1 MDYSK
6 KRSRESRTAI
16 EKLYISMRQ
25 LILRGSYKPQ
35 GVSGLALIEALKS
48 LQPEIYGD
56 LHTSEKSELNGLLYV
71 AQRLPKGIEECALI
85 KLVAREGYQEAGY
98 PVIIPAKRRRNCY
111 RVDADRM
118 YVEMSRGRSDIYDIL
133 THLTFL
139 VIESEKIKAH
149 ALDQK
154 KRLSN
159 NWLRLG
165 EVVQAQQTGEEF
177 DQRQALAYLSNVLG
191 RTPAETLK
199 AVELFETSEGVNNLY
214 QFAYGLGQVAV
225 QEYRNELRREVFFSA
240 QLREVIGHHVYG
252 DHWARRIKEYLQQQD
267 WLDRPLHIVSAN
279 LHSFVNA
286 LYGFS
291 ALRKENYQDL
301 FELAAASSVSSQ
313 LGAEIKEYALQNGLH
328 ELPDKAGTN
337 LDVQIIDTAH
347 CNFSD
352 IPYAMAEVETEK
364 PLLLIMDYAFGEQ
377 AYECMDELLKA
388 YESKE
393 VTTTLPVQSISIMG
407 KAGILDGQKG
417 DIMIPSAH
425 VFEGTGD
432 NYPFY
437 NDLTAQDFAKS
448 DLRTLEGTMVTVLG
462 TSLQNRDV
470 LYHFLAS
477 TWNAV
482 GIEMEGAHYQKAIQ
496 SAARIRKSIPR
507 EVKVRYAYYAS
518 DNPLQ
523 TGSTLSSGSLGLE
536 GVKPTY
542 WITLKILEKI
552 FLNK

>member
-25 LILRGSYKPQ
+25 LILRGSYKPH
-35 GVSGLALIEALKS
+35 GVSGMALIEALKS

-56 LHTSEKSELNGLLYV
+56 MHNPEKSELDGLLYV

-111 RVDADRM
+111 RVDEDRM

-139 VIESEKIKAH
+139 VIESEKIKTH

-154 KRLSN
+154 NRLSN

-165 EVVQAQQTGEEF
+165 EVVQAQREGKEY
-177 DQRQALAYLSNVLG
+177 DQRQALAYLTNVLG
-191 RTPAETLK
+191 RTPAETLR
-199 AVELFETSEGVNNLY
+199 AVELFDAAEGVNNLY
-214 QFAYGLGQVAV
+214 QFAFGLGQVAV
-225 QEYRNELRREVFFSA
+225 QEYQGHLRREVFFSA

-252 DHWARRIKEYLQQQD
+252 EGWARDIKEYMQKKG
-267 WLDRPLHIVSAN
+267 WLERPLHIVSAN
-279 LHSFVNA
+279 LHSFVNV

-291 ALRKENYQDL
+291 ALRKQEFKDV
-301 FELAAASSVSSQ
+301 FALAMASAQKPEMSQ
-313 LGAEIKEYALQNGLH
+313 EIKEYALQNGLH
-328 ELPDKAGTN
+328 ELPDQWGTN
-337 LDVQIIDTAH
+337 LNVQIIDTAH
-347 CNFSD
+347 CEFED
-352 IPYAMAEVETEK
+352 IPYPMAGAKVAQK
-364 PLLLIMDYAFGEQ
+364 PLLFIMDYAFGEQ

-388 YESKE
+388 HEEEDAY
-393 VTTTLPVQSISIMG
+393 TNLNVQSVSVMG
-407 KAGILDGQKG
+407 KAGILNGAKG

-432 NYPFY
+432 NYPFD
-437 NDLTAQDFAKS
+437 NDLSKKDFAKS
-448 DLRTLEGTMVTVLG
+448 GIRSVEGTMVTVLG

-482 GIEMEGAHYQKAIQ
+482 GIEMEGAHYQKALQ

-523 TGSTLSSGSLGLE
+523 TGSTLSSGSLGAE

-542 WITLKILEKI
+542 WITLKILEKV
-552 FLNK
+552 FSD

>member
-35 GVSGLALIEALKS
+35 GVSGMALIEALKS

-111 RVDADRM
+111 RIDADRM

-139 VIESEKIKAH
+139 VIESEKIRAH

-165 EVVQAQQTGEEF
+165 EVVQAQQNGEEF

-199 AVELFETSEGVNNLY
+199 AVELFETSEGVNSLY

-252 DHWARRIKEYLQQQD
+252 DHWARRIKEYLKQQG
-267 WLDRPLHIVSAN
+267 WLDRSLHIVSAN
-279 LHSFVNA
+279 LHSFVNT

-291 ALRKENYQDL
+291 ALRKHNYEDL
-301 FELAAASSVSSQ
+301 FELAADSSVNPE

-347 CNFSD
+347 CNFSH
-352 IPYAMAEVETEK
+352 IPYAMAEVETDK

-388 YESKE
+388 HESE
-393 VTTTLPVQSISIMG
+393 EATTTLPVQSISIMG

-432 NYPFY
+432 NYPFH
-437 NDLTAQDFAKS
+437 NDLATHDFEKS
-448 DLRTLEGTMVTVLG
+448 DLRSLEGTMVTVLG

-496 SAARIRKSIPR
+496 SAARIRKSIPH

-552 FLNK
+552 FSNK